1 MGAKARRPSPR
12 SLENLPRS
20 LLKMAAGFRIMTGH
34 KKQKRVYI
42 VQRKKGEGKS
52 VCAKIISYDDARL
65 CDKPG
70 DSFLD
75 ERLRTEWPWVVPGAA
90 KANPHS
96 QKRK

>member
-1 MGAKARRPSPR
+1 M
-12 SLENLPRS
+12 
-20 LLKMAAGFRIMTGH
+20 
-34 KKQKRVYI
+34 
-42 VQRKKGEGKS
+42 
-52 VCAKIISYDDARL
+52 CAKIISYDDARL

-70 DSFLD
+70 DSFYIVD